1 MRYNDFKTQPIN
13 EIAMNPTAYN
23 KSLENSD
30 GVKVGFEFE
39 CYVPKS
45 SLDDFRNNYTGDND
59 AFINNED
66 ALNEIKTQTLSEF
79 LEKIENMVLHRQNAI
94 DLFAGNVFHN
104 DGRSIWEL
112 YKGDL
117 SNQFKNRF
125 NRAVDFE
132 LDVIRVGAD
141 ADQVESKFKQ
151 VISSLLRLHDIEGDF
166 HINDEF
172 SNRLYRLKDL
182 IETFVDESNT
192 QVKHVGNRLS
202 HWWEASTS
210 QLSNASFIDWVNNQ
224 FGTDSMGDLLNDDN
238 EEPWQ
243 ISSRLLTLITEDHNA
258 ASSDETWD
266 STDTGYSGTSKM
278 MKLVLDPLFG
288 PNITIFNRYHQ
299 EGKHLDRWYI
309 EPDGSLNEPQS
320 YGDQG
325 VEIVGPPEPA
335 TIALSTLTKFFNKVK
350 EYGVYTNE
358 STGLHM
364 NVSVPTTLDVLK
376 LAIIV
381 GDEHII
387 DYYKRGP
394 GTKGA
399 NYVHSVIVSLRNQIG
414 RGSNSGDNYNE
425 LSPDVMREQLKQI
438 AEYISDR
445 HMASVNFNGN
455 YVSFRAAGNDYLNDP
470 KGVIDTFG
478 RFVRAMMIA
487 SDPTAYKD
495 EYLKKLTA
503 FVEKSSPQATFQ
515 STDERVAY
523 LRQHGIPALKVIGA
537 RVNKEDY
544 IDPAQIMN
552 KARRRNRINFDPL
565 SGAGYQIF
573 YNDEST
579 KRAVVTGKGFSR
591 VTREK
596 LEVIPVDHF
605 FSIIIYPK
613 TYEQYKQFINATVD
627 NNAFNGHE
635 VGVDI
640 VPIYCLIDKYSIE
653 RDSPSFNQI
662 YTNLYKSIMKGTLR
676 SFSPRANVP

>member
-1 MRYNDFKTQPIN
+1 MRYNDFKTQQIN
-13 EIAMNPTAYN
+13 EIAMNPAAYK

-45 SLDDFRNNYTGDND
+45 SLDDFRNTYVSND
-59 AFINNED
+59 DGFTNED

-94 DLFAGNVFHN
+94 DLFAGNFVSYN
-104 DGRSIWEL
+104 NGRSIWEL

-117 SNQFKNRF
+117 TDQFKNRF

-132 LDVIRVGAD
+132 LDVIRNGD
-141 ADQVESKFKQ
+141 DNADQVESKFKQ
-151 VISSLLRLHDIEGDF
+151 VISSLLRINDIEGDF
-166 HINDEF
+166 HISEF
-172 SNRLYRLKDL
+172 SGRLYRLMDL
-182 IETFVDESNT
+182 IESFVDESNT

-210 QLSNASFIDWVNNQ
+210 HLNNTSFIDWVNNQ

-243 ISSRLLTLITEDHNA
+243 ISSRLLTLITEQHNHDSA
-258 ASSDETWD
+258 DETWD

-299 EGKHLDRWYI
+299 ESKHLDRWYI
-309 EPDGSLNEPQS
+309 EPDGSLNRPHTR
-320 YGDQG
+320 GDQG

-335 TIALSTLTKFFNKVK
+335 TVALSTLTKFFNKVK

-364 NVSVPTTLDVLK
+364 NVSVPNTLDVLK

-394 GTKGA
+394 GTDGG
-399 NYVHSVIVSLRNQIG
+399 NYVHGVIASLRNRIKDTVE
-414 RGSNSGDNYNE
+414 NFKE
-425 LSPDVMREQLKQI
+425 MAPDVMREQLKEI

-470 KGVIDTFG
+470 KGVLDTFG

-487 SDPTAYKD
+487 SDPDAYKN
-495 EYLKKLTA
+495 EYLKKLND
-503 FVEKSSPQATFQ
+503 FVEKIRTVDQESPAH
-515 STDERVAY
+515 RVAY
-523 LRQHGIPALKVIGA
+523 MKEHGIPIIEISCA
-537 RVNKEDY
+537 RLNTAGSIDVPMIVNR
-544 IDPAQIMN
+544 
-552 KARRRNRINFDPL
+552 ARRRQRITGQFDPMIASNHQIINGNESIKNKVTTG
-565 SGAGYQIF
+565 SGF
-573 YNDEST
+573 T
-579 KRAVVTGKGFSR
+579 R

-596 LEVIPVDHF
+596 LDLLPADHF
-605 FSIIIYPK
+605 FSILIYPES
-613 TYEQYKQFINATVD
+613 YDQYKLFWNADID
-627 NNAFNGHE
+627 NNAFNGNDQSSM
-635 VGVDI
+635 GVDSN
-640 VPIYCLIDKYSIE
+640 PIFCVIDKTSVK
-653 RDSPSFNQI
+653 PGAPLFK
-662 YTNLYKSIMKGTLR
+662 TAFAKLYKSAMRTGSSYNSR
-676 SFSPRANVP
+676 PRLP